1 MPAPERGHVDTART
15 VAAAIFGEPGA
26 RHFDVRYW
34 DGTIERGDRSPPAFT
49 VVIRDPAALRMML
62 LPPSEVSIV
71 ESFVSGRIDVDGDLE
86 AAVGLGDEIGKRITR
101 AASLAR
107 LVPVIMKLPKASAAD
122 IRSLRF
128 VRPEDGN
135 AAARRGDSAA
145 IQHHYDVGNAFYALW
160 LDSEM
165 LYTCAYFRTGSESLE
180 EAQLDKLELICRKL
194 RLQPGERLLDIGC
207 GWGGLVRYAA
217 SRYGVTA
224 HGITL
229 SEAQAEYAQSRIA
242 AEGLGRSCRVEVRD
256 YRDLGPPARYDKIVA
271 VGVTEHVAADAQP
284 GYFAAAYRVLEP
296 GGLFLNHCEVSL
308 GRARP
313 TTLRKRVSDRLW
325 RRNEFIEKYVFP
337 DARLVPA
344 AHVIGSAESVGFE
357 LRDVESLRE
366 HYALTLRHWLRRLEA
381 NEQKARQLVGEHT
394 YRVWRL
400 YMSTGAAGFASA
412 RINIIQTLLA
422 RPDASG
428 RSRIP
433 LTREDLYVPA
443 ASRRSNQRLPA
454 A

>member
-1 MPAPERGHVDTART
+1 MPPTTRTHLEAART
-15 VAAAIFGEPGA
+15 VAAASFGDPGE
-26 RHFDVRYW
+26 REFDIRYW
-34 DGTIERGDRSPPAFT
+34 DGTLERGTRTPPPFT

-62 LPPSEVSIV
+62 LPPSEISIV
-71 ESFVSGRIDVDGDLE
+71 ESFVSGRIDVEGDLE
-86 AAVGLGDEIGKRITR
+86 AAIRLGDAVGERVRNVVSMAK
-101 AASLAR
+101 
-107 LVPVIMKLPKASAAD
+107 LVPVILSLPRASASSV
-122 IRSLRF
+122 RSLRF
-128 VRPEDGN
+128 VRPEDGT
-135 AAARRGDSAA
+135 APARASDSAA
-145 IQHHYDVGNAFYALW
+145 IRHHYDVGNAFYTLW

-180 EAQLDKLELICRKL
+180 DAQLDKLEHICRKL

-229 SEAQAEYAQSRIA
+229 SAAQAEYAQSRIA

-256 YRDLGPPARYDKIVA
+256 YRDLGPPARYDKVVA

-284 GYFAAAYRVLEP
+284 GYFAAAHRVLEP

-313 TTLRKRVSDRLW
+313 RTLRQRVSDRIW
-325 RRNEFIEKYVFP
+325 RRDEFIEKYVFP
-337 DARLVPA
+337 EARLVPV

-357 LRDVESLRE
+357 LRDVEGLRE
-366 HYALTLRHWLRRLEA
+366 HYAMTLRHWLHRLEA
-381 NEQKARQLVGEHT
+381 HEQEAKRLVGEHT

-400 YMSTGAAGFASA
+400 YMSAGAQGFSSA

-422 RPDASG
+422 KPDASG
-428 RSRIP
+428 RSRVP
-433 LTREDLYVPA
+433 LTREDLYGPA
-443 ASRRSNQRLPA
+443 EMSRSGKRLPA